1 MAGGMVP
8 RMDAEAPLMVV
19 RTATWRFAVPMS
31 DVERVLAAA
40 MPVGLPS
47 ASGTLAV
54 RLDDALV
61 PVVFGASLFGA
72 DEVTLRAGDKMVV
85 LASDAG
91 RTILWVD
98 AVEDVVPFVP
108 LPAGAS
114 AVAPAD
120 LDWVSCVS
128 GGDETLAVL
137 DAGTLHQAARV
148 TP

>member
-47 ASGTLAV
+47 ATGALAV

-85 LASDAG
+85 LASDKG

-108 LPAGAS
+108 MPVGPS
-114 AVAPAD
+114 AD
-120 LDWVSCVS
+120 LEWVSCVS